1 MCRSVTVYLN
11 SYSVC
16 FTVVGSSQIFFKMTA
31 ENVSVENDLP
41 STNVPDW
48 KRLLPLA
55 VSWRHLLLNTVHKRW
70 NFSFPLF
77 LFPPLKRLS
86 VLLLAKEQQTGSNR
100 AKWEQS
106 VRSLPLIPTQ
116 PCLKGPVWQSG
127 ELCQVNGALCHVKQA
142 KRCSASLCSA
152 VLESGPQAINVPT
165 TLCVCVCVRGGG
177 LTLLYVYMN
186 VCAFVLIAVG
196 VCMLIGARVC
206 MCFTPGGQTLKSV
219 KDTFSKATRN
229 VHVSLHQTH
238 AHTHTHAQIP
248 FPNHS
253 SDNRHFDW
261 FSLNQN

>member
-16 FTVVGSSQIFFKMTA
+16 FTVAGSSQIFFKMTA

-86 VLLLAKEQQTGSNR
+86 VLLFAKEQQTGSNR

-152 VLESGPQAINVPT
+152 VLESGPRAINVPT
-165 TLCVCVCVRGGG
+165 TLCVCVCVWEGGFD
-177 LTLLYVYMN
+177 LTVCVYECLCICVDSCGCVCVNRCSCLYV
-186 VCAFVLIAVG
+186 LHTR
-196 VCMLIGARVC
+196 GANTQKCKRYIQQGNSERPRVSPPNTC
-206 MCFTPGGQTLKSV
+206 T
-219 KDTFSKATRN
+219 
-229 VHVSLHQTH
+229 
-238 AHTHTHAQIP
+238 HTHTRTDP
-248 FPNHS
+248 LPKSFL
-253 SDNRHFDW
+253 W
-261 FSLNQN
+261 